1 MTNDVVEMDNEAKQ
15 PPPEPKAA
23 LQALLASL
31 EHHGTPDTWPDGIY
45 EQAQLA
51 ALRQS
56 EEESGNDEEVVEAAR
71 DAARD
76 LYGSDDGVDF
86 DKEPEVSIG
95 DDGAYVSAW
104 VFVPR
109 SSLPEWRVEDA
120 DAESTPPP
128 DDGHT
133 AS

>member
-1 MTNDVVEMDNEAKQ
+1 MSNDAVETNNVAKQ
-15 PPPEPKAA
+15 SPPEPKAA
-23 LQALLASL
+23 LEALLASL
-31 EHHGTPDTWPDGIY
+31 EHHGTPATWPAGLY

-51 ALRQS
+51 ALRQG
-56 EEESGNDEEVVEAAR
+56 EEESGNDEEIVEAAR

-76 LYGSDDGVDF
+76 LYGSDDVDF
-86 DKEPEVSIG
+86 DKEPTVSVG

-109 SSLPEWRVEDA
+109 ASLPMWTVDDA

-128 DDGHT
+128 DGGHD